1 VLSLFRTYPLR
12 NIINTEFLVNVN
24 ALLSSTTEITTTT
37 TTTNNNNNNRHHA
50 RTQQIL
56 PAVVQ
61 VSAAHRKFE
70 RSFVYFKRYPTN
82 YYILIIDVTDTV
94 EVKR

>member
-1 VLSLFRTYPLR
+1 M
-12 NIINTEFLVNVN
+12 
-24 ALLSSTTEITTTT
+24 LSSTTEITTTT
-37 TTTNNNNNNRHHA
+37 TTNNNNNNNNNNNRHHA
-50 RTQQIL
+50 QTQQIL

-61 VSAAHRKFE
+61 VSAAHREFE
-70 RSFVYFKRYPTN
+70 RSFIYFKRYPTN